1 MTVNVCAYVYARLSK
16 HFAAQA
22 PIQAALYLPRTAL
35 ITNCSGLCVCA
46 FEHGFDGR

>member
-22 PIQAALYLPRTAL
+22 PIQAALYLPRTARGYVFVL
-35 ITNCSGLCVCA
+35 LSMDSMVD
-46 FEHGFDGR
+46 E